1 MEKQL
6 PTLKKT
12 INIQDQVDTPNNEQ
26 ILSSVHLIQPQ
37 QKENHTASSEES
49 TYSGSVT
56 PIFKNTIKI
65 NPIARE
71 NIVISG
77 VGYYHP
83 DEKVTNEEL
92 VTAYNQ
98 YAENFNKLHEVEI
111 QSGIVLP
118 LKKSSSD
125 YIESVSGIK
134 SRYVRDKKNLLD
146 PEKLWPKL
154 EERPN
159 NTLSMQA
166 EACVLAAKKAMEAAQ
181 KKPEDIDAV
190 ILASCH
196 KQRDMPPVSV
206 EIQSELGINGF
217 AYDMSMACSS
227 AIYGIHAAVS
237 NILAGTAHTI
247 LVVSPEIKS
256 GQFDM
261 KDPDSN
267 FLFGE
272 ATAAVIIEK
281 INTAHSSH
289 NFKICDISLKTT
301 FSNNIRNNRGA
312 YNNCD
317 PEKIFSRDKLFHQN
331 GRLVYKEVTRL
342 TSDLIMAQLK
352 KYNINPD
359 EITRF
364 WLHQANQKI
373 NRKIISLLLDSK
385 EYNPELAP
393 EILSEFANV
402 SSAGVLVAFSKHHQ
416 DLPIGKKSILCAF
429 GAGYSIGSILLE
441 KIN

>member
-1 MEKQL
+1 MEKNL
-6 PTLKKT
+6 YAMENTMETLNCTLNEKSFLNSDSSPLKK
-12 INIQDQVDTPNNEQ
+12 NNASEEN
-26 ILSSVHLIQPQ
+26 LPDAPASSVI
-37 QKENHTASSEES
+37 S
-49 TYSGSVT
+49 
-56 PIFKNTIKI
+56 IFKNKNKI

-83 DEKVTNEEL
+83 EERVTNEEL
-92 VTAYNQ
+92 VYAYNK
-98 YAENFNKLHEVEI
+98 YAENFNKLNESDI
-111 QSGIVLP
+111 QLGKVVA
-118 LKKSSSD
+118 LKKSSSE

-146 PEKLWPKL
+146 PEKLWPKI
-154 EERPN
+154 EERGN
-159 NTLSMQA
+159 NDLSMQA
-166 EACVLAAKKAMEAAQ
+166 EVCVYAAKKAMEASQ
-181 KKPEDIDAV
+181 KKPEEIDAV

-206 EIQSELGINGF
+206 EIQNALGIKGF
-217 AYDMSMACSS
+217 SYDMSMACSS

-237 NILAGTAHTI
+237 NILAGTANTV

-272 ATAAVIIEK
+272 ATAAVIIERASTSRSK
-281 INTAHSSH
+281 H
-289 NFKICDISLKTT
+289 NFKICDISLSTA

-317 PEKIFSRDKLFHQN
+317 PDKIFTRDKLFHQN
-331 GRLVYKEVTRL
+331 GRLVYKDVTRL
-342 TSDLIMAQLK
+342 TANLIFEQLK
-352 KYNINPD
+352 KYDINPN
-359 EITRF
+359 EIGRF

-373 NRKIISLLLDSK
+373 NRKIISLLLGSK
-385 EYNPELAP
+385 EHDQTLAP

-402 SSAGVLVAFSKHHQ
+402 SSAGVLIAFSKNHQ
-416 DLPIGKKSILCAF
+416 DLAIGKKTILCAF

-441 KIN
+441 KNN